1 MNNYPSLKLHACPDG
16 HGFICLQPGK
26 QTCWLKYADNL
37 QIFPGGQVSCF
48 GLQELLGDVVE
59 IVLVGPTSSMSIFDT
74 GTCSNDKRF
83 DAVL

>member
-1 MNNYPSLKLHACPDG
+1 MNNYPSIKLHACPDG

-26 QTCWLKYADNL
+26 QICWLKYADNV
-37 QIFPGGQVSCF
+37 QISPGGQVSWC
-48 GLQELLGDVVE
+48 GLQELLGGFVGVV
-59 IVLVGPTSSMSIFDT
+59 LRGPTSSISIFDT